1 MGTDAGLLAA
11 TAAAAAVLVG
21 CNVNTAAGVP
31 AVAAEALQSDIA
43 SRFAD
48 AGQHAQAVT
57 CKDPL
62 VGEVGQTAR
71 CEVILSETNSFE
83 PIVTVVA
90 VNGSAIDYELV
101 PALSTEQLERAVARL
116 SVESGG
122 PPVDGVDC
130 ETGLVGQI
138 GEVTRCAV
146 TTAGTTLRRTAE
158 VTGVDGLTMNFD
170 LVPMLTKVEV
180 ENSLLDELARHLN
193 RRPETALCTG
203 DLEGRPGNTVDCAV
217 TDGPERAAFILTVT
231 AVDGDHIDY
240 SYAPRG

>member
-1 MGTDAGLLAA
+1 MGRSAGLLAG

-21 CNVNTAAGVP
+21 CSVDPAGNVP
-31 AVAAEALQSDIA
+31 AVAAEALQSDITA
-43 SRFAD
+43 RFAE
-48 AGQHAQAVT
+48 AGEHPQSVT

-62 VGEVGQTAR
+62 VGEVGQIAR
-71 CEVILSETNSFE
+71 CEVTMSETNSFE

-90 VNGSAIDYELV
+90 VNGTAIDYELV

-116 SVESGG
+116 SGENGG

-130 ETGLVGQI
+130 ETGLLGHL

-146 TTAGTTLRRTAE
+146 TTGGTTLRRTAE

-180 ENSLLDELARHLN
+180 ETSLLDELARHLT